1 MSETPRTDA
10 IVYGRLCYVDP
21 AINMKIMQAF
31 SRQLERELAE
41 AKQRI
46 VECEMVM
53 AHRYRIIER
62 QEPRCIEANARENA
76 LRAELAAANDALRQA
91 SSDALKMRDDFLKE
105 LAAAKAFIAELRC
118 DLESETAWAKQ
129 YFEQWQADK
138 KDRDT
143 LRAQLAAKDAEIAS
157 AKIVLKR
164 FQDELLKEGK
174 HECFA
179 SCAFFAAKDKE
190 ASK

>member
-62 QEPRCIEANARENA
+62 QEPRFIEANARENA
-76 LRAELAAANDALRQA
+76 LRAELA
-91 SSDALKMRDDFLKE
+91 S
-105 LAAAKAFIAELRC
+105 AKAFIAELRC